1 MIFSDNRLPKSLLLI
16 TVTISLFATLTWA
29 ADKPN
34 IVILLADDLGWKD
47 VSFHGAEFPTPNIDR
62 IAREGVELDRYYV
75 TPICTPTRAGLLTGR
90 YPLRF
95 GLQRVTVKS
104 WGTRTIPDD
113 EVLIPA
119 SLETA
124 GYKTRAM
131 TGKWHLGW
139 KRRANHPMEKGFTS
153 FWGHSGGA
161 IGYFT
166 HTDQGLHD
174 WHRNYELNYEPG
186 YSTELIGDEA
196 VRVIEE
202 AENDPSPFFL
212 YVAFNAIHTPNDVL
226 PRHLALFTHIQDKG
240 RREKAAMMTSLDEQV
255 GRILDALDRTKASEN
270 TLVLF
275 SSDNGGGIPA
285 GSVNL
290 PLRDGKWA
298 VYEGGIRVAAALR
311 WPAGIQGGRKLTE
324 PISFVDIYP
333 TLLGITGA
341 KSSGKP
347 FDGEDVLDVLR
358 GKKKRNDFEFHSYF
372 QGQKIPQNA
381 DPNREIPFERNAV
394 NTREW
399 KLVRLGPALH
409 LVDDPVI
416 DAFIELYKIRE
427 DPYEENDIA
436 DKHPRIVSKLVEKMV
451 AFRATQ
457 KPELDH
463 VDIQPPASWV
473 KPLSKRIP
481 NWINE
486 GVKP

>member
-1 MIFSDNRLPKSLLLI
+1 MQLRLLFSAFLLAGFSSAFSQ
-16 TVTISLFATLTWA
+16 T
-29 ADKPN
+29 KPN
-34 IVILLADDLGWKD
+34 IVIILTDDMGWKD
-47 VSFHGAEFPTPNIDR
+47 VGFHGAEFPTPNIDR
-62 IAREGVELDRYYV
+62 IAKEGVELDRFYV

-104 WGTRTIPDD
+104 WGTRTLPDD
-113 EVLIPA
+113 EVIIPA
-119 SLETA
+119 SLGKA
-124 GYKTRAM
+124 GYKTRAI

-153 FWGHSGGA
+153 FWGHSGGG
-161 IGYFT
+161 IGYF
-166 HTDQGLHD
+166 HHSDRGLHD
-174 WHRNYELNYEPG
+174 WHRDYELNYEPG

-196 VRVIEE
+196 VRVIEASKDE
-202 AENDPSPFFL
+202 PSPFFL

-226 PRHLALFTHIQDKG
+226 PRHWEQFAHIKDEL
-240 RREKAAMMTSLDEQV
+240 RREKAAMMASLDEQV
-255 GRILDALDRTKASEN
+255 GRILDALDRTKTSDD

-311 WPAGIQGGRKLTE
+311 WPNGIKGGRKLTE
-324 PISFVDIYP
+324 PISYIDIYP
-333 TLLGITGA
+333 TLLEIAGG
-341 KSSGKP
+341 KRSGKP
-347 FDGEDVLDVLR
+347 FDGESVLDVIQGER
-358 GKKKRNDFEFHSYF
+358 QRDDFEFHSYF

-381 DPNREIPFERNAV
+381 DPNRKIPYERNAF

-399 KLVRLGPALH
+399 KLVRLGPAMH
-409 LVDDPVI
+409 LVDDPVK
-416 DAFIELYKIRE
+416 DAFLELYKIRE

-436 DKHPRIVSKLVEKMV
+436 SKHPKIVKELTEKMID
-451 AFRATQ
+451 FRATQ
-457 KPELDH
+457 KPVLDH

-473 KPLSKRIP
+473 KPISKRIP
-481 NWINE
+481 N
-486 GVKP
+486 